1 MSNSEDLRL
10 YIASLKENTNTETA
24 MIYTKSEIREAKKRI
39 AHELKQI
46 NKYLPV
52 QESNWLPW
60 HMVLSSLKALEWVL
74 KPLKTHIIDNDD
86 YALAVEINKMITPVW
101 YDYCKNAKDDVSLQH
116 QLAYEVQDI
125 IKDLRDWIGEYEAEH
140 PELGRPI
147 APAITVPEE
156 NDVIRKP
163 HYIVNKEVLNVLP
176 VIYAFL
182 VKESVINGDI
192 FYFFRRHCQNVLR
205 HNHDICQFACFQC
218 PQITFSVHRISRAV
232 RVSDQAFSDSKLL
245 RWIPAAFR
253 QPVVMQPRHCSA
265 DLGERI
271 HSHDRTVC
279 SV

>member
-46 NKYLPV
+46 NNYLPV

-192 FYFFRRHCQNVLR
+192 VTFTDYFIAIENADISKIYPNSVKSKFKTTIKAIQKCFTKDWFSEICKSAGIPEDSMGKSNFGNSTAKEQWFR
-205 HNHDICQFACFQC
+205 
-218 PQITFSVHRISRAV
+218 
-232 RVSDQAFSDSKLL
+232 KLNN
-245 RWIPAAFR
+245 I
-253 QPVVMQPRHCSA
+253 VT
-265 DLGERI
+265 I
-271 HSHDRTVC
+271 
-279 SV
+279 